1 MLVVDASALA
11 AALLGRSADARS
23 LRRRIAA
30 AECHAPYLID
40 AEVGNVLRR
49 RVLRGGLA
57 APTATSL
64 LAAATPLIDY
74 RYEMT
79 GGLALAAWAVRDNVS
94 FYDGLYAALA
104 SLLGCPLLS
113 ADGRLGNAPGLRCRV
128 ELVPAGT

>member
-11 AALLGRSADARS
+11 AALLGRSAGARS

-30 AECHAPYLID
+30 RECHAPYLID

-49 RVLRGGLA
+49 RVLRGELTAPA
-57 APTATSL
+57 AESL

-74 RYEMT
+74 RYEMI
-79 GGLALAAWAVRDNVS
+79 GGLALAAWSLRENVS

-104 SLLGCPLLS
+104 NFLGCPLLS
-113 ADGRLGNAPGLRCRV
+113 ADGRLSRAPGLRCAV
-128 ELVPAGT
+128 ELVPATT

>member
-30 AECHAPYLID
+30 HECHAPYLID

-49 RVLRGGLA
+49 RVLRGELA
-57 APTATSL
+57 APVAESL
-64 LAAATPLIDY
+64 LVAATPLIDY
-74 RYEMT
+74 RYEMI
-79 GGLALAAWAVRDNVS
+79 GGLALAAWALRENLS

-104 SLLGCPLLS
+104 NFLGCPLLS
-113 ADGRLGNAPGLRCRV
+113 ADRRLSRASGLRCPV
-128 ELVPAGT
+128 ELVQPAT